1 VLGSR
6 LLLMGFSRG
15 TLSGEGLGRL
25 DGRVLLATAWHERA
39 GSEDCHASEH
49 DQLNDGLVG

>member
-1 VLGSR
+1 MLGSR